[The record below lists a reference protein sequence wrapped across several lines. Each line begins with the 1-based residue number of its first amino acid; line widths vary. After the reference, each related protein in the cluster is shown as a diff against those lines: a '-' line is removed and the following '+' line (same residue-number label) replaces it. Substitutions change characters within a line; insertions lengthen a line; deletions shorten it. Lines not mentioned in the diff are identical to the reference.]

1 MNLLSGRNILML
13 SGEELKQVRGALQN
27 FLSPEMV
34 IRYVSKMDEEVRRH
48 VKVNWVG
55 HKTVKVLPLAKRLTL
70 DIICSVIF
78 GQEAGSV
85 REVLATDFPAMVKA
99 ALSIPVKIPFTRF
112 SRGLSASQRIRKLLR
127 GIAREREMLLQQQ
140 QAHGASAADNFFAYM
155 LALRAEGAHSLT
167 VEDIVDNAIFLL
179 IAGYETTSVL
189 ITFMLWHLDKEPEVL
204 AKITEEQDEIARN
217 KGPGDALTWDD
228 VSRMKYTWKVAME
241 TLRTIPPIFGS
252 FRTATRDIEYQG
264 YHIPKGWMVFT
275 AQSVT
280 HLDASI
286 FPEPSNFDPA
296 RFENNSS
303 IPPYCFVPFG
313 GGPRMCPGN
322 EFARTE
328 TLVTMHYLVTQF
340 RWKLCCKEESYKKD
354 PSPTPLLG
362 LPLTCKPP
370 QKQSALLLAL
380 FIPIL
385 LHLVTRRKY
394 ASYNLPS
401 GSLGFPLIGQTISLL
416 RALRKNTDYQWY
428 QDRIKKY
435 GPVSKMS
442 VFGSPTVLLTG
453 PAANRFAFCNP
464 DLIFTQTKA
473 LNALVGRSILMLSG
487 EELKHVRSA
496 VQGYLRPEMVTKYIW
511 KMDKE
516 VRRHIDL
523 HWVGQKTLTV
533 APLAKRLTFNITC
546 SVFFGEEAGPI
557 REALATDFEALVKAT
572 LSIPV
577 NIPFT
582 KFNKGLSASWRIR
595 KLLSRIAR
603 EREAALQQGRCS
615 STDDFFTYMIAL
627 RSEGTHL
634 LTVEDIVDNAILLLT
649 AGYETT
655 SVLIIFLLRYLANE
669 PDILGNITE
678 EQEEIAR
685 NKGPNEPLTW
695 DDVSRMKY
703 TWKVAMETLRT
714 VPAIFGSFRTAIKD
728 IEYQGYHIPKG
739 WQISVFLSSNSVVSL
754 NIFLVAHY
762 NQVGH
767 LAFC

>member
-1 MNLLSGRNILML
+1 MDSSILPALLIALFIPILLHLVTRFKYSSYNLPPGSLGFPFVGQSISFLRALRSNTDHQWYQGRIGKYGPVSKMWLFGSPAVLMAGPAANRFIFSNKDLLFTGTRSINLLSGRNILML
-13 SGEELKQVRGALQN
+13 SGEELKQV
-27 FLSPEMV
+27 SPEMV

-85 REVLATDFPAMVKA
+85 REALATDFPAMVRA

-112 SRGLSASQRIRKLLR
+112 SRGLSASQRIRELLR
-127 GIAREREMLLQQQ
+127 GIARERETLLQQQ
-140 QAHGASAADNFFAYM
+140 QAHGASAADDFFTYM

-204 AKITEEQDEIARN
+204 SKITEEQDEIARN
-217 KGPGDALTWDD
+217 KGPEDALTWDD

-280 HLDASI
+280 HLDANI

-362 LPLTCKPP
+362 LPVELEPRC
-370 QKQSALLLAL
+370 
-380 FIPIL
+380 
-385 LHLVTRRKY
+385 
-394 ASYNLPS
+394 LPE
-401 GSLGFPLIGQTISLL
+401 
-416 RALRKNTDYQWY
+416 
-428 QDRIKKY
+428 
-435 GPVSKMS
+435 
-442 VFGSPTVLLTG
+442 
-453 PAANRFAFCNP
+453 
-464 DLIFTQTKA
+464 
-473 LNALVGRSILMLSG
+473 NA
-487 EELKHVRSA
+487 HA
-496 VQGYLRPEMVTKYIW
+496 
-511 KMDKE
+511 
-516 VRRHIDL
+516 
-523 HWVGQKTLTV
+523 
-533 APLAKRLTFNITC
+533 
-546 SVFFGEEAGPI
+546 
-557 REALATDFEALVKAT
+557 
-572 LSIPV
+572 
-577 NIPFT
+577 
-582 KFNKGLSASWRIR
+582 
-595 KLLSRIAR
+595 
-603 EREAALQQGRCS
+603 
-615 STDDFFTYMIAL
+615 
-627 RSEGTHL
+627 
-634 LTVEDIVDNAILLLT
+634 
-649 AGYETT
+649 
-655 SVLIIFLLRYLANE
+655 
-669 PDILGNITE
+669 
-678 EQEEIAR
+678 
-685 NKGPNEPLTW
+685 
-695 DDVSRMKY
+695 
-703 TWKVAMETLRT
+703 
-714 VPAIFGSFRTAIKD
+714 
-728 IEYQGYHIPKG
+728 
-739 WQISVFLSSNSVVSL
+739 
-754 NIFLVAHY
+754 
-762 NQVGH
+762 
-767 LAFC
+767 